1 MEKIKSIISKI
12 KSAESFSDIDNFLSK
27 FRRVVLNII
36 TAFFLLVIFLSI
48 VGSLFDSEKIDTE
61 NKILYLEPS
70 GVIVDKAITR
80 DDPFEELEIFASST
94 NQIEL
99 EDLLKIINNAGKDD
113 NLKAIYL
120 DVDGLRAYYTSA
132 LKIADALSEA
142 RENGKEIVAFT
153 SGLGTTGYLL
163 ASQANEIIL
172 ERDSYGSVRPFG
184 FSRVR
189 QYQKDFFENIKV
201 NMNVYAAGD
210 FKSGPEGYTR
220 NDMSETDKLAWLE
233 FVTPVWEKYKTK
245 METGRGF
252 ESGKIQYIGDNYHL
266 LVSENGG
273 NDNETA
279 LAIGLV
285 DKLMSKQEI
294 RNYMIEKYGNDDDDE
309 KDKEEE
315 DEEKDEE
322 EDEEKDE
329 EEDEKEDEK
338 EDEEEEEKEKDYEY
352 PDGISGREYLST
364 LKDEDTKNKEKN
376 KIAII
381 HVEGAIVTGNIGFN
395 TAGSGGIV
403 KNINKARDDKNVKG
417 IILRVNSPGGDVYA
431 SSMITNALEEFQST
445 GRPVITSMGDIAA
458 SGGVWVTTTSEEIW
472 AEETTLTG
480 SIGVYSIVPDF
491 SPLEK
496 WAGMNYDGVSMTKA
510 GSVYDLSRG
519 MNEDLNKQFREN
531 TDNMYKNFVTKVAN
545 NRDMEFADVL
555 KFAGGR
561 IWRGDTALELGLVDK
576 LGSLDDAIN
585 SMASKLELENYKVFS
600 YNTEVEFEDFIS
612 SLEDVLPI
620 QIQGFLQDFNG
631 LKRMFLSGQDR
642 YVVAYCFDCGFGRFE

>member
-1 MEKIKSIISKI
+1 MIS
-12 KSAESFSDIDNFLSK
+12 FVDNLLGK
-27 FRRVVLNII
+27 FRRVILNTI
-36 TAFFLLVIFLSI
+36 TAIFLMLI
-48 VGSLFDSEKIDTE
+48 LIGILGSLFESDKVETE
-61 NKILYLEPS
+61 NKILYLELN

-80 DDPFEELEIFASST
+80 NDPFEEFEIFGGST

-99 EDLLKIINNAGKDD
+99 ENILKVINNAGTDD
-113 NLKAIYL
+113 DLKAIYL
-120 DVDGLRAYYTSA
+120 DVDGLGAYYTSA
-132 LKIADALSEA
+132 LKIADALYKA
-142 RENGKEIVAFT
+142 RENGKEIIAFT
-153 SGLGTTGYLL
+153 NGLGTTGYLM
-163 ASQANEIIL
+163 ASQATEIIL
-172 ERDSYGSVRPFG
+172 ERDSYESVLPFG

-189 QYQKDFFENIKV
+189 QYQKDFFKNIKV
-201 NMNVYAAGD
+201 DMNVYAAGD

-233 FVTPVWEKYKTK
+233 FVTPVWEKYKSK
-245 METGRGF
+245 MEAGRGF

-294 RNYMIEKYGNDDDDE
+294 RNYLIEKYGSE
-309 KDKEEE
+309 KEE
-315 DEEKDEE
+315 DEKDEE
-322 EDEEKDE
+322 DEKKEKVEEK
-329 EEDEKEDEK
+329 KYK
-338 EDEEEEEKEKDYEY
+338 R
-352 PDGISGREYLST
+352 PDGISGKVYLST
-364 LKDEDTKNKEKN
+364 LKDEDVTNKQKKAQGKN

-381 HVEGAIVTGNIGFN
+381 HIEGAIVTGNIGFN

-496 WAGMNYDGVSMTKA
+496 WVGMNNDGVSMTKA
-510 GSVYDLSRG
+510 GDIYDLSRG
-519 MNEDLNKQFREN
+519 MNEELNKQFREN
-531 TDNMYKNFVTKVAN
+531 TENIYKNFVSKVAN
-545 NRDMEFADVL
+545 NRDMEFSDVI

-561 IWRGDTALELGLVDK
+561 IWRGDTALELGLIDK
-576 LGSLDDAIN
+576 LGSLNDAVN
-585 SMASKLELENYKVFS
+585 SMVSKLELEDYKTFS
-600 YNTEVEFEDFIS
+600 YNTEVEFEDYLS
-612 SLEDVLPI
+612 SLDDLLPV
-620 QIQGFLQDFNG
+620 QIQSLLNEISG
-631 LKRMFLSGQDR
+631 LNRIFLSKKDR
-642 YVVAYCFDCGFGRFE
+642 YVVAYCFDCGFREFK

>member
-1 MEKIKSIISKI
+1 MRRFKKIISFVNNLL
-12 KSAESFSDIDNFLSK
+12 EK
-27 FRRVVLNII
+27 FRSVVLN
-36 TAFFLLVIFLSI
+36 TLTFLFLMLVLIGI
-48 VGSLFDSEKIDTE
+48 VSSLFESDEVETRD
-61 NKILYLEPS
+61 KILYLEPK

-80 DDPFEELEIFASST
+80 DDPFEEFEIFGSST

-99 EDLLKIINNAGKDD
+99 EDVLKIINNAGKDD
-113 NLKAIYL
+113 GLKAIYL
-120 DVDGLRAYYTSA
+120 DVDGLGAYYTSA
-132 LKIADALSEA
+132 LKIADALYEA
-142 RENGKEIVAFT
+142 RENGKEIIAFT

-163 ASQANEIIL
+163 ASQANEIVL

-201 NMNVYAAGD
+201 DMNVYAAGD

-220 NDMSETDKLAWLE
+220 NDMSKTDKLAWLE
-233 FVTPVWEKYKTK
+233 FVTPVWEKYKSK
-245 METGRGF
+245 MELGRGF
-252 ESGKIQYIGDNYHL
+252 EAGKIQYIGDNYHL
-266 LVSENGG
+266 LVTENGG

-294 RNYMIEKYGNDDDDE
+294 RNYLIEKFGNEGDDNE
-309 KDKEEE
+309 GEDKEEE
-315 DEEKDEE
+315 EQEDEDEDKEE
-322 EDEEKDE
+322 EEGD
-329 EEDEKEDEK
+329 
-338 EDEEEEEKEKDYEY
+338 DEEEEKKEYES
-352 PDGISGREYLST
+352 PDGISGSEYLST
-364 LKDEDTKNKEKN
+364 LKEEDISSKQKKAQEKN

-395 TAGSGGIV
+395 TAGSDGIV
-403 KNINKARDDKNVKG
+403 KNINKARDDKSVKG
-417 IILRVNSPGGDVYA
+417 IVLRVNSPGGDVYA

-496 WAGMNYDGVSMTKA
+496 WAGMNNDGVSMTKA
-510 GSVYDLSRG
+510 GDVYDLSRG
-519 MNEDLNKQFREN
+519 MNEELNKQFREN
-531 TDNMYKNFVTKVAN
+531 TENIYKNFVTKVAN
-545 NRDMEFADVL
+545 NRGLKFSEVL

-576 LGSLDDAIN
+576 LGSLDDAIG
-585 SMASKLELENYKVFS
+585 SMVTKLELEDYKAFS
-600 YNTEVEFEDFIS
+600 YNSEAEFEDYFS
-612 SLEDVLPI
+612 SLEDILPI
-620 QIQGFLQDFNG
+620 QIQNFLKEFNG
-631 LKRMFLSGQDR
+631 LGRIFLSEKDR
-642 YVVAYCFDCGFGRFE
+642 YMLAYCFDCGLRGFK

>member
-1 MEKIKSIISKI
+1 MIKKF
-12 KSAESFSDIDNFLSK
+12 KNTLSFLDKLLSR
-27 FRRVVLNII
+27 FRRLFVNGF
-36 TAFFLLVIFLSI
+36 TAFFLLIIVIGVFSSI
-48 VGSLFDSEKIDTE
+48 ASLFESDEIETKD
-61 NKILYLEPS
+61 KILYLEPK

-80 DDPFEELEIFASST
+80 DDPFDGFEIFGGST

-99 EDLLKIINNAGKDD
+99 ENILKVIDSAGRDD

-132 LKIADALSEA
+132 LKIAEALYKA
-142 RENGKEIVAFT
+142 REGGKEIIAYT

-163 ASQANEIIL
+163 ASQANEVIL
-172 ERDSYGSVRPFG
+172 EKDSYRSIRPFG

-189 QYQKDFFENIKV
+189 QYQKDFFDNIKINV
-201 NMNVYAAGD
+201 NVYAAGD
-210 FKSGPEGYTR
+210 YKSGPEGYTR
-220 NDMSETDKLAWLE
+220 NNMSETDKLAWLE
-233 FVTPVWEKYKTK
+233 FVTPVWEKYKSK
-245 METGRGF
+245 MEAGRGF
-252 ESGKIQYIGDNYHL
+252 EAGKIQYIGDNYHL
-266 LVSENGG
+266 LVTENGG
-273 NDNETA
+273 NENETA

-294 RNYMIEKYGNDDDDE
+294 RNYMIEKYGEDDGE
-309 KDKEEE
+309 EEE
-315 DEEKDEE
+315 DEEKETENEE
-322 EDEEKDE
+322 KKDEDELV
-329 EEDEKEDEK
+329 EKE
-338 EDEEEEEKEKDYEY
+338 YER
-352 PDGISGREYLST
+352 PDGISIKEYLST
-364 LKDEDTKNKEKN
+364 LKEEDISGKKKRAQMKN
-376 KIAII
+376 KIAVI

-417 IILRVNSPGGDVYA
+417 IVLRVNSPGGDVYA

-496 WAGMNYDGVSMTKA
+496 WAGMNNDGVSMTKA
-510 GSVYDLSRG
+510 GDVYDLSRG
-519 MNEDLNKQFREN
+519 MNEELNKQFREN
-531 TDNMYKNFVTKVAN
+531 TENIYKNFVTKVAN
-545 NRDMEFADVL
+545 NRGLKFSEVL

-576 LGSLDDAIN
+576 LGSLDDAVD
-585 SMASKLELENYKVFS
+585 SMVTKLELEDYKAFS
-600 YNTEVEFEDFIS
+600 YNSEAEFEDYFS
-612 SLEDVLPI
+612 SLEDILPI
-620 QIQGFLQDFNG
+620 QIQNFLKEFNG
-631 LKRMFLSGQDR
+631 LSRVFLSEKDR
-642 YVVAYCFDCGFGRFE
+642 YVLAYCFECGLRGFK

>member
-1 MEKIKSIISKI
+1 MNNLKIKFKNMIT
-12 KSAESFSDIDNFLSK
+12 FLDNILVK
-27 FRRVVLNII
+27 FRKGVVNSI
-36 TAFFLLVIFLSI
+36 TFLFLMLIMVGIFSSLW
-48 VGSLFDSEKIDTE
+48 SLFESDKVETE
-61 NKILYLEPS
+61 NKILYLEPK

-80 DDPFEELEIFASST
+80 DDPFEEFDFFGSSS

-99 EDLLKIINNAGKDD
+99 EDILKIINSAGKDD

-132 LKIADALSEA
+132 LKIADALHEA
-142 RENGKEIVAFT
+142 RENGKEIVAYT

-189 QYQKDFFENIKV
+189 QYQKDFFKNIKINV
-201 NMNVYAAGD
+201 NVYAAGD

-233 FVTPVWEKYKTK
+233 FVTPVWEKYKSK
-245 METGRGF
+245 IETGRGF
-252 ESGKIQYIGDNYHL
+252 EAGKIQYIGDNYHL
-266 LVSENGG
+266 LVTENGG

-294 RNYMIEKYGNDDDDE
+294 RNYLIKKYGSE
-309 KDKEEE
+309 KGE
-315 DEEKDEE
+315 
-322 EDEEKDE
+322 
-329 EEDEKEDEK
+329 
-338 EDEEEEEKEKDYEY
+338 EDEEEEKDQEEKEKYKRPE
-352 PDGISGREYLST
+352 GISGKKYLST
-364 LKDEDTKNKEKN
+364 LKDEDVNNKQKKEQERN

-403 KNINKARDDKNVKG
+403 KNINKARDDKNVQG

-480 SIGVYSIVPDF
+480 SIGVYSIIQDI

-496 WAGMNYDGVSMTKA
+496 WAGFNNDGVSMTKA
-510 GSVYDLSRG
+510 GDIYDLSRG
-519 MNEDLNKQFREN
+519 MNENISKQFREN
-531 TDNMYKNFVTKVAN
+531 TENIYKNFVTKVAN
-545 NRDMEFADVL
+545 NRNLDFSEVL
-555 KFAGGR
+555 DFAGGR

-576 LGSLDDAIN
+576 LGSLDDAID
-585 SMASKLELENYKVFS
+585 SMVSKLELEDYKTFS
-600 YNTEVEFEDFIS
+600 YNSEVEFEDYLS
-612 SLEDVLPI
+612 SLEDILPI
-620 QIQGFLQDFNG
+620 QVQTLLNEISG
-631 LKRMFLSGQDR
+631 LKRIFLSKKDG
-642 YVVAYCFDCGFGRFE
+642 YVVAYCFDCGFGSFE

>member
-1 MEKIKSIISKI
+1 MNNLKIKFKNMMT
-12 KSAESFSDIDNFLSK
+12 FLDNILVK
-27 FRRVVLNII
+27 FRKGVVNSV
-36 TAFFLLVIFLSI
+36 TFLFLMLIMVGIFSSLL
-48 VGSLFDSEKIDTE
+48 SLFESDKVETE
-61 NKILYLEPS
+61 NKILYLEPK

-80 DDPFEELEIFASST
+80 DNPFEEFEFFGSST

-99 EDLLKIINNAGKDD
+99 EDVLKIINSAGRDD

-132 LKIADALSEA
+132 LKIADALHEA
-142 RENGKEIVAFT
+142 RENGKEIVAYT

-189 QYQKDFFENIKV
+189 QYQKDFFKNIKINV
-201 NMNVYAAGD
+201 NVYAAGD

-245 METGRGF
+245 IEAGRGF
-252 ESGKIQYIGDNYHL
+252 EAGKIQYVGDNYHL
-266 LVSENGG
+266 LVSKNGG
-273 NDNETA
+273 NDNEAA

-294 RNYMIEKYGNDDDDE
+294 RNYLIEKYGDE
-309 KDKEEE
+309 K
-315 DEEKDEE
+315 
-322 EDEEKDE
+322 
-329 EEDEKEDEK
+329 K
-338 EDEEEEEKEKDYEY
+338 EDEEEKDQGEKEKYKRPE
-352 PDGISGREYLST
+352 GISGKEYLST
-364 LKDEDTKNKEKN
+364 LKDEDVDYKQKKVQEKN

-480 SIGVYSIVPDF
+480 SIGVYSIIQDI

-496 WAGMNYDGVSMTKA
+496 WAGFNNDGVSMTKA
-510 GSVYDLSRG
+510 GDIYDLGRG

-531 TDNMYKNFVTKVAN
+531 TENIYKNFVTKVAD
-545 NRDMEFADVL
+545 NRKLDFSEVL
-555 KFAGGR
+555 NFAGGR

-576 LGSLDDAIN
+576 LGSLDDAID
-585 SMASKLELENYKVFS
+585 SMVSKLELEDYKTFS
-600 YNTEVEFEDFIS
+600 YNSEVEFDDYLS
-612 SLEDVLPI
+612 SLEDILPI
-620 QIQGFLQDFNG
+620 QVQSLLNEISG
-631 LKRMFLSGQDR
+631 LKRIFLSEKDR
-642 YVVAYCFDCGFGRFE
+642 YVVSYCFDCGFGSFE

>member
-1 MEKIKSIISKI
+1 MIKKIKNIM
-12 KSAESFSDIDNFLSK
+12 SFIDQLLSG
-27 FRRVVLNII
+27 FRRLFVNSI
-36 TAFFLLVIFLSI
+36 TAFFLLIIVIGVLSSI
-48 VGSLFDSEKIDTE
+48 ISVFESDKIETKD
-61 NKILYLEPS
+61 KILYLQPK

-80 DDPFEELEIFASST
+80 DDPFEEFEIFGGST

-99 EDLLKIINNAGKDD
+99 EDILKVIDSAGVDD

-132 LKIADALSEA
+132 LKIADALKGA
-142 RENGKEIVAFT
+142 RENGKEIVAYT

-163 ASQANEIIL
+163 ASQANELIL

-189 QYQKDFFENIKV
+189 QYQKDFFGNIKV

-233 FVTPVWEKYKTK
+233 FVTPIWEKYKSK
-245 METGRGF
+245 MEAARDF
-252 ESGKIQYIGDNYHL
+252 EAGKIQYIGDNYHL

-285 DKLMSKQEI
+285 DKLMTKQEI
-294 RNYMIEKYGNDDDDE
+294 RNYVVEKYGNEEKDEEDE
-309 KDKEEE
+309 KEEKEEE
-315 DEEKDEE
+315 DEE
-322 EDEEKDE
+322 
-329 EEDEKEDEK
+329 
-338 EDEEEEEKEKDYEY
+338 EEKEREYER
-352 PDGISGREYLST
+352 PEGITGSEYLST
-364 LKDEDTKNKEKN
+364 LKDEDIDSEKKKAQEKN

-381 HVEGAIVTGNIGFN
+381 HVEGAIVTGNIGYN
-395 TAGSGGIV
+395 IAGSGGIV
-403 KNINKARDDKNVKG
+403 DNINKARDDKNVKG
-417 IILRVNSPGGDVYA
+417 IVLRVNSPGGDVYA

-445 GRPVITSMGDIAA
+445 GRPVMTSMGDIAA

-480 SIGVYSIVPDF
+480 SIGVYSIIPDF

-510 GSVYDLSRG
+510 GDIYDLSRG
-519 MNEDLNKQFREN
+519 VNKDLNKQFREN
-531 TDNMYKNFVTKVAN
+531 TENIYKNFVTKVAN
-545 NRDMEFADVL
+545 NRGLEFSEVL
-555 KFAGGR
+555 SFAGGR
-561 IWRGDTALELGLVDK
+561 IWRGDAALELGLVDK
-576 LGSLDDAIN
+576 LGTLNNVVD
-585 SMASKLELENYKVFS
+585 SMASKLELEDYKVFS
-600 YNTEVEFEDFIS
+600 YNNEVEFEDYLS
-612 SLEDVLPI
+612 SLEDLL
-620 QIQGFLQDFNG
+620 QIKVQSFLKEFSG
-631 LKRMFLSGQDR
+631 LKRMFLSQKDR
-642 YVVAYCFDCGFGRFE
+642 YVAAYCFDCGFDGFE

>member
-1 MEKIKSIISKI
+1 MIKKIKNMMSFMDNLLSRFRKI
-12 KSAESFSDIDNFLSK
+12 FVNS
-27 FRRVVLNII
+27 I
-36 TAFFLLVIFLSI
+36 TAFFLLLITIGVFSSI
-48 VGSLFDSEKIDTE
+48 VSLFESDEIETKD
-61 NKILYLEPS
+61 KILYLEPK

-80 DDPFEELEIFASST
+80 DNPFEEFEIFGSST

-99 EDLLKIINNAGKDD
+99 EDILKVIDSAGADE

-132 LKIADALSEA
+132 LKIADALHGA
-142 RENGKEIVAFT
+142 RENGKEIIAYT

-163 ASQANEIIL
+163 ASQANEVIL

-189 QYQKDFFENIKV
+189 QYQKDFYENIKINV
-201 NMNVYAAGD
+201 NVYAAGD
-210 FKSGPEGYTR
+210 FKSGPEGYSR
-220 NDMSETDKLAWLE
+220 NNMSETDKLAWLE
-233 FVTPVWEKYKTK
+233 FVTPIWEKYKSK
-245 METGRGF
+245 MESGRGF
-252 ESGKIQYIGDNYHL
+252 EEGKIQYIGDNYHL
-266 LVSENGG
+266 LVTENGG

-294 RNYMIEKYGNDDDDE
+294 RNYLIEKYGDKDDDE
-309 KDKEEE
+309 KDDDEKEREE
-315 DEEKDEE
+315 EEKDE
-322 EDEEKDE
+322 DEV
-329 EEDEKEDEK
+329 
-338 EDEEEEEKEKDYEY
+338 EEKEYKR

-364 LKDEDTKNKEKN
+364 LKDEDITSKQKKAQGKN

-417 IILRVNSPGGDVYA
+417 IVLRVNSPGGDVYA

-445 GRPVITSMGDIAA
+445 GRPVIASMGDIAA

-480 SIGVYSIVPDF
+480 SIGVYSIIQDI

-496 WAGMNYDGVSMTKA
+496 WAGFNNDGVSMTKA
-510 GSVYDLSRG
+510 GDLYDLSRG
-519 MNEDLNKQFREN
+519 MNEELNKQYREN
-531 TDNMYKNFVTKVAN
+531 TENIYKNFVTKVAN
-545 NRDMEFADVL
+545 NRGLDFSEVL
-555 KFAGGR
+555 SFAGGR

-576 LGSLDDAIN
+576 LGSLDDAVD
-585 SMASKLELENYKVFS
+585 SMASKLELEDYKVFS
-600 YNTEVEFEDFIS
+600 YNTEVEFDDYLS
-612 SLEDVLPI
+612 SLEDLLPI
-620 QIQGFLQDFNG
+620 EIQAFLKEFNG
-631 LKRMFLSGQDR
+631 LKRMFLSKKDK
-642 YVVAYCFDCGFGRFE
+642 YVVAYCFDCGFENFE

>member
-1 MEKIKSIISKI
+1 MKKIKNIISKI
-12 KSAESFSDIDNFLSK
+12 KSTDGNIWDKAFSNVEKYLAK
-27 FRRVVLNII
+27 LRKLVLNII
-36 TAFFLLVIFLSI
+36 TILVLIFLITSI
-48 VGSLFDSEKIDTE
+48 LGSLFESDKIDTE

-70 GVIVDKAITR
+70 GVIVDKVITR
-80 DDPFEELEIFASST
+80 DDPFEELDIFGSST

-99 EDLLKIINNAGKDD
+99 EDLLRIINNAGKDD

-120 DVDGLRAYYTSA
+120 DVDELRAYYTSA

-233 FVTPVWEKYKTK
+233 FITPVWEKYKTK
-245 METGRGF
+245 MEAGRGF

-285 DKLMSKQEI
+285 DKLMSKQEM
-294 RNYMIEKYGNDDDDE
+294 RNYMIERYGN
-309 KDKEEE
+309 EEE
-315 DEEKDEE
+315 EEEKDEKE
-322 EDEEKDE
+322 EG
-329 EEDEKEDEK
+329 
-338 EDEEEEEKEKDYEY
+338 EEEEEKEKDYEY

-364 LKDEDTKNKEKN
+364 LNDKDTSANEKN

-576 LGSLDDAIN
+576 LGSLDDAID
-585 SMASKLELENYKVFS
+585 SMASKLELEDYKVFS
-600 YNTEVEFEDFIS
+600 YNNEVEFEDYLS
-612 SLEDVLPI
+612 SLEDLIPI
-620 QIQGFLQDFNG
+620 NVQSFLKDFNG
-631 LKRMFLSGQDR
+631 LKKMFLSGKDR
-642 YVVAYCFDCGFGRFE
+642 YVIAYCFDCGFGRFE

>member
-1 MEKIKSIISKI
+1 MNNLKIKFKNMIT
-12 KSAESFSDIDNFLSK
+12 FLDNILVK
-27 FRRVVLNII
+27 FRKGVVNSI
-36 TAFFLLVIFLSI
+36 TFLFLMLIMVGIFSSLW
-48 VGSLFDSEKIDTE
+48 SLFESDKVETE
-61 NKILYLEPS
+61 NKILYLEPK

-80 DDPFEELEIFASST
+80 DDPFEEFDFFGSST

-99 EDLLKIINNAGKDD
+99 EDFLKIINSAGKDD

-132 LKIADALSEA
+132 LKIADALHEA
-142 RENGKEIVAFT
+142 RENGKEIIAYT

-189 QYQKDFFENIKV
+189 QYQKDFFKNIKINV
-201 NMNVYAAGD
+201 NVYAAGD

-233 FVTPVWEKYKTK
+233 FVTPVWEKYKSK
-245 METGRGF
+245 IETGRGF
-252 ESGKIQYIGDNYHL
+252 EAGKIQYIGDNYHL
-266 LVSENGG
+266 LVTENGG

-294 RNYMIEKYGNDDDDE
+294 RNYLIKKYGGE
-309 KDKEEE
+309 KEEE
-315 DEEKDEE
+315 DEE
-322 EDEEKDE
+322 EEKDE
-329 EEDEKEDEK
+329 EE
-338 EDEEEEEKEKDYEY
+338 KEKYKRPE
-352 PDGISGREYLST
+352 GISGKKYLST
-364 LKDEDTKNKEKN
+364 LKGEDVNNKQKKEQERN

-403 KNINKARDDKNVKG
+403 KNINKARDDKNVQG

-480 SIGVYSIVPDF
+480 SIGVYSIIQDI

-496 WAGMNYDGVSMTKA
+496 WAGFNNDGVSMTKA
-510 GSVYDLSRG
+510 GDIYDLSRG
-519 MNEDLNKQFREN
+519 MNENLSKQFREN
-531 TDNMYKNFVTKVAN
+531 TENIYKNFVTKVAN
-545 NRDMEFADVL
+545 NRNLDFSEVL
-555 KFAGGR
+555 DFAGGR

-576 LGSLDDAIN
+576 LGSLDDAID
-585 SMASKLELENYKVFS
+585 SMVSKLELEDYKTFS
-600 YNTEVEFEDFIS
+600 YNSEVEFEDYLS
-612 SLEDVLPI
+612 SLEDIIPI
-620 QIQGFLQDFNG
+620 QVQTLLNEISG
-631 LKRMFLSGQDR
+631 LKRIFLSKKDR
-642 YVVAYCFDCGFGRFE
+642 YVVAYCFDCGFGSFE

>member
-1 MEKIKSIISKI
+1 MIKKIKNMM
-12 KSAESFSDIDNFLSK
+12 SFIDQLLSR
-27 FRRVVLNII
+27 FRRLFVNSI
-36 TAFFLLVIFLSI
+36 TAFFLLIIVIGVLSSI
-48 VGSLFDSEKIDTE
+48 ISVFDSDEIETKD
-61 NKILYLEPS
+61 KILYLEPK

-80 DDPFEELEIFASST
+80 DDPFEEFELFGGST

-99 EDLLKIINNAGKDD
+99 EDILKVIDSAGVDD

-132 LKIADALSEA
+132 LKIADALKEA
-142 RENGKEIVAFT
+142 RENGKEIVAYT

-163 ASQANEIIL
+163 ASQANELIL

-189 QYQKDFFENIKV
+189 QYQKDFFGNIKV

-233 FVTPVWEKYKTK
+233 FVTPIWEKYKSK
-245 METGRGF
+245 MEAGRDF
-252 ESGKIQYIGDNYHL
+252 EAGKIQYIGDNYHL
-266 LVSENGG
+266 LVSENDG

-285 DKLMSKQEI
+285 DKLMTKQEI
-294 RNYMIEKYGNDDDDE
+294 RNYLVEKYGNE
-309 KDKEEE
+309 KE
-315 DEEKDEE
+315 D
-322 EDEEKDE
+322 
-329 EEDEKEDEK
+329 EEDEKEEK
-338 EDEEEEEKEKDYEY
+338 EEGDEEEEKEREYER
-352 PDGISGREYLST
+352 PEGITGSEYLST
-364 LKDEDTKNKEKN
+364 LKDEDIDSQKKKAQEKN

-381 HVEGAIVTGNIGFN
+381 HVEGAIVTGNIGYN
-395 TAGSGGIV
+395 IAGSGGIV
-403 KNINKARDDKNVKG
+403 DNINKARDDKNVKG

-445 GRPVITSMGDIAA
+445 GRPVMTSMGDIAA

-480 SIGVYSIVPDF
+480 SIGVYSIIPDF

-510 GSVYDLSRG
+510 GDIYDLSRG
-519 MNEDLNKQFREN
+519 VNKDLNKQFREN
-531 TDNMYKNFVTKVAN
+531 TENIYKNFVTKVAN
-545 NRDMEFADVL
+545 NRGLEFSEVL
-555 KFAGGR
+555 SFAGGR

-576 LGSLDDAIN
+576 LGTLNDAVD
-585 SMASKLELENYKVFS
+585 SMASKLELEDYKVFS
-600 YNTEVEFEDFIS
+600 YNNEVEFEDYLN
-612 SLEDVLPI
+612 SLEDLLPI
-620 QIQGFLQDFNG
+620 QVQGFLKEFSG
-631 LKRMFLSGQDR
+631 LKRMFLSQKDR
-642 YVVAYCFDCGFGRFE
+642 YVAAYCFDCGFESFE